1 MKENNQKEKMDYAES
16 AKKAL
21 FKTIDAI
28 FVRFSSTIRTAQIF
42 KHNNITYIKQ
52 VNLLFAL
59 IGFRKGAL
67 APIIT
72 KLDTPHNF
80 VDPIP
85 QALVLTAIVIA
96 LGTTA
101 LMLTVILRIYSRYK
115 TFDIAEI
122 KKLRG

>member
-1 MKENNQKEKMDYAES
+1 MIVFAACIILFLIGLYAIVT
-16 AKKAL
+16 KRNLIK
-21 FKTIDAI
+21 IAI
-28 FVRFSSTIRTAQIF
+28 G
-42 KHNNITYIKQ
+42 
-52 VNLLFAL
+52 FAL
-59 IGFRKGAL
+59 IEYAVNLFFALVGFRRGAL

-72 KLDTPHNF
+72 QLDMPHNF

-101 LMLTVILRIYSRYK
+101 LMLTVILRIYGHYK

-122 KKLRG
+122 KRLKG

>member
-1 MKENNQKEKMDYAES
+1 MIVFAACIILFLIGLYAIV
-16 AKKAL
+16 AKRNLIKIAIGFAL
-21 FKTIDAI
+21 IEYA
-28 FVRFSSTIRTAQIF
+28 
-42 KHNNITYIKQ
+42 
-52 VNLLFAL
+52 VNLLFAF
-59 IGFRKGAL
+59 IGFKHGAL

-72 KLDTPHNF
+72 QLDTPHNF

-101 LMLTVILRIYSRYK
+101 LMLTIILRIYNRYK

-122 KKLRG
+122 RRLKG

>member
-1 MKENNQKEKMDYAES
+1 MIIFASCIILFLIGLYAIVTKRNLIKI
-16 AKKAL
+16 AIGFAL
-21 FKTIDAI
+21 
-28 FVRFSSTIRTAQIF
+28 VEYS
-42 KHNNITYIKQ
+42 
-52 VNLLFAL
+52 VNLLFAI
-59 IGFRKGAL
+59 IGFKRDAL

-72 KLDTPHNF
+72 QLDAPHNF

-101 LMLTVILRIYSRYK
+101 LMLTVILRLYSRYK

-122 KKLRG
+122 RKLRG

>member
-1 MKENNQKEKMDYAES
+1 MIIFASCIVLFLIGLYAIVTKRNLIKI
-16 AKKAL
+16 AIGFAL
-21 FKTIDAI
+21 
-28 FVRFSSTIRTAQIF
+28 VEYS
-42 KHNNITYIKQ
+42 
-52 VNLLFAL
+52 VNLLFAI
-59 IGFRKGAL
+59 IGFKQGAL

-72 KLDTPHNF
+72 QLDTPHNF

-101 LMLTVILRIYSRYK
+101 LMLTVILRLYNRYK

>member
-1 MKENNQKEKMDYAES
+1 MIIFLSCIILFLIGLYAIVT
-16 AKKAL
+16 KRNLIKIVIGFAL
-21 FKTIDAI
+21 IEYAI
-28 FVRFSSTIRTAQIF
+28 
-42 KHNNITYIKQ
+42 
-52 VNLLFAL
+52 NLLFAL
-59 IGFRKGAL
+59 VGFRRGML

-72 KLDTPHNF
+72 RVDMAHKF

-101 LMLTVILRIYSRYK
+101 LMLTVALRIYSRYK

-122 KKLRG
+122 RKLKG

>member
-1 MKENNQKEKMDYAES
+1 MIIFLSCIILFLIGLYAIVTKRNLIKIVIGFAFIEY
-16 AKKAL
+16 
-21 FKTIDAI
+21 AI
-28 FVRFSSTIRTAQIF
+28 
-42 KHNNITYIKQ
+42 
-52 VNLLFAL
+52 NLLFAL
-59 IGFRKGAL
+59 IGFRRGML

-72 KLDTPHNF
+72 QVDMPHRF

-101 LMLTVILRIYSRYK
+101 LMLTVVLRIYNHYK

-122 KKLRG
+122 RKLRG

>member
-1 MKENNQKEKMDYAES
+1 MIIFISCIILFLIGLYSIVTKRNLIKIAIGFALMEYA
-16 AKKAL
+16 
-21 FKTIDAI
+21 I
-28 FVRFSSTIRTAQIF
+28 
-42 KHNNITYIKQ
+42 
-52 VNLLFAL
+52 NLLFAL

-72 KLDTPHNF
+72 SVDSPHNF

-101 LMLTVILRIYSRYK
+101 LMLVVIMRIYEKYK

-122 KKLRG
+122 KKLKG

>member
-1 MKENNQKEKMDYAES
+1 MIIFASCIILFLIGLYAIVT
-16 AKKAL
+16 KRNLIK
-21 FKTIDAI
+21 IAI
-28 FVRFSSTIRTAQIF
+28 GFAFIEYS
-42 KHNNITYIKQ
+42 

-59 IGFRKGAL
+59 IGFKRGAL

-72 KLDTPHNF
+72 QLNIPHRF

-101 LMLTVILRIYSRYK
+101 LMLTVILRIYNRYK

>member
-1 MKENNQKEKMDYAES
+1 M
-16 AKKAL
+16 
-21 FKTIDAI
+21 II
-28 FVRFSSTIRTAQIF
+28 FVSCIILFLIGLYAIVTKR
-42 KHNNITYIKQ
+42 NLIKIAIGFALIEYA

-59 IGFRKGAL
+59 IGFRRGAL

-72 KLDTPHNF
+72 QIDAPRNF

-101 LMLTVILRIYSRYK
+101 LMLTVILRIYNRYK

-122 KKLRG
+122 RRLKG

>member
-1 MKENNQKEKMDYAES
+1 MIVFTSCIILFLIGLYAIVT
-16 AKKAL
+16 KRNLIK
-21 FKTIDAI
+21 IAI
-28 FVRFSSTIRTAQIF
+28 GFAFIEYA
-42 KHNNITYIKQ
+42 
-52 VNLLFAL
+52 VNLLLAL
-59 IGFRKGAL
+59 IGFRHDAL

-72 KLDTPHNF
+72 RLDQPHNF

-101 LMLTVILRIYSRYK
+101 LMLTVILRIYNRYK

-122 KKLRG
+122 KKLKG

>member
-1 MKENNQKEKMDYAES
+1 MMIFASCIILFLIGLYAIVT
-16 AKKAL
+16 KRNLIK
-21 FKTIDAI
+21 IAI
-28 FVRFSSTIRTAQIF
+28 GFAFIEYAI
-42 KHNNITYIKQ
+42 
-52 VNLLFAL
+52 NLLFAL
-59 IGFRKGAL
+59 IGFKRDAI

-72 KLDTPHNF
+72 SLDAHHNF

-101 LMLTVILRIYSRYK
+101 LMLTVILRIYNRFK

-122 KKLRG
+122 KKLKG

>member
-1 MKENNQKEKMDYAES
+1 MISLASCIILFLISLYAIVTKRNHIKI
-16 AKKAL
+16 AIGFAL
-21 FKTIDAI
+21 
-28 FVRFSSTIRTAQIF
+28 VEYS
-42 KHNNITYIKQ
+42 
-52 VNLLFAL
+52 VNLLYAV
-59 IGFRKGAL
+59 IGFKRDAL

-72 KLDTPHNF
+72 QLDTPHNF

-101 LMLTVILRIYSRYK
+101 LMLTVILRLYNRYK

>member
-1 MKENNQKEKMDYAES
+1 M
-16 AKKAL
+16 
-21 FKTIDAI
+21 II
-28 FVRFSSTIRTAQIF
+28 FVSCIVLFLIGLYAIVTKR
-42 KHNNITYIKQ
+42 NLIKIAIGFALIEYA

-59 IGFRKGAL
+59 IGYRQGAL

-72 KLDTPHNF
+72 RLDAPRHF

-101 LMLTVILRIYSRYK
+101 LMLTVILRIYDRYK
-115 TFDIAEI
+115 TFDISEI
-122 KKLRG
+122 RKLKG

>member
-1 MKENNQKEKMDYAES
+1 MIIFASCIILFLIGLYAIVTKRNLIKI
-16 AKKAL
+16 AIGFAL
-21 FKTIDAI
+21 IEYA
-28 FVRFSSTIRTAQIF
+28 
-42 KHNNITYIKQ
+42 

-59 IGFRKGAL
+59 IGFRSGAL

-72 KLDTPHNF
+72 QVNTPHKF

-101 LMLTVILRIYSRYK
+101 LMLTVILRIYNRYK

-122 KKLRG
+122 KKLKG

>member
-1 MKENNQKEKMDYAES
+1 MIIFASCIVLFLIGLYAIITKRNLIKI
-16 AKKAL
+16 AIGFAL
-21 FKTIDAI
+21 IEYA
-28 FVRFSSTIRTAQIF
+28 
-42 KHNNITYIKQ
+42 

-59 IGFRKGAL
+59 IGFRQGAL

-72 KLDTPHNF
+72 QANTPHNF

-101 LMLTVILRIYSRYK
+101 LMLTVILRIYNRYK

-122 KKLRG
+122 KKLKG

>member
-1 MKENNQKEKMDYAES
+1 VIVFAACIILFLIGLYAIV
-16 AKKAL
+16 AKRNLIK
-21 FKTIDAI
+21 IAI
-28 FVRFSSTIRTAQIF
+28 GFVLIEYA
-42 KHNNITYIKQ
+42 
-52 VNLLFAL
+52 VNLLFAF
-59 IGFRKGAL
+59 IGFKRGAL

-72 KLDTPHNF
+72 QLDTPHNF

-101 LMLTVILRIYSRYK
+101 LMLTIILRIYNSYK

-122 KKLRG
+122 RKLKG

>member
-1 MKENNQKEKMDYAES
+1 MIIFISCIILFLIGLYSIVTKRNLIKIAIGFALIEYA
-16 AKKAL
+16 
-21 FKTIDAI
+21 I
-28 FVRFSSTIRTAQIF
+28 
-42 KHNNITYIKQ
+42 
-52 VNLLFAL
+52 NLLFAL
-59 IGFRKGAL
+59 IGFRKNAL

-72 KLDTPHNF
+72 SVDAPRNF

-101 LMLTVILRIYSRYK
+101 LMLVIIMRIYEKYK

-122 KKLRG
+122 KKLKG

>member
-1 MKENNQKEKMDYAES
+1 MIVFASCIILFLIGLYAIVT
-16 AKKAL
+16 KRNLIK
-21 FKTIDAI
+21 IAI
-28 FVRFSSTIRTAQIF
+28 GFILIEYA
-42 KHNNITYIKQ
+42 
-52 VNLLFAL
+52 VNLFFAL
-59 IGFRKGAL
+59 VGFKRGAL

-85 QALVLTAIVIA
+85 QALVLTAIVIG

-101 LMLTVILRIYSRYK
+101 LMLTVILRIYDRYK

-122 KKLRG
+122 RRLKG

>member
-1 MKENNQKEKMDYAES
+1 MMIFASCIILFLIGLYAIVTKRNLIKI
-16 AKKAL
+16 AIGFAL
-21 FKTIDAI
+21 IEYA
-28 FVRFSSTIRTAQIF
+28 
-42 KHNNITYIKQ
+42 

-59 IGFRKGAL
+59 IGFRRGAL

-72 KLDTPHNF
+72 QVNKPHNF

-101 LMLTVILRIYSRYK
+101 LMLTVILRIYNRYK

-122 KKLRG
+122 KKLKG

>member
-1 MKENNQKEKMDYAES
+1 MIIFLSCIILFLIGLYAI
-16 AKKAL
+16 ATKRNLLKIVIGFAL
-21 FKTIDAI
+21 VEYAI
-28 FVRFSSTIRTAQIF
+28 
-42 KHNNITYIKQ
+42 
-52 VNLLFAL
+52 NLLFAL
-59 IGFRKGAL
+59 IGFRRGML

-72 KLDTPHNF
+72 QVDAPHRF

-101 LMLTVILRIYSRYK
+101 LMLTVVLRIYNRYK

-122 KKLRG
+122 RKLKG

>member
-1 MKENNQKEKMDYAES
+1 MIVFAACIVLFLIGLYAIVT
-16 AKKAL
+16 KRNLIK
-21 FKTIDAI
+21 IAI
-28 FVRFSSTIRTAQIF
+28 GFAFIEYSI
-42 KHNNITYIKQ
+42 
-52 VNLLFAL
+52 NLLFAL
-59 IGFRKGAL
+59 IGFKRDAL

-72 KLDTPHNF
+72 RLDAAHNF

-101 LMLTVILRIYSRYK
+101 LMLTVILRIYNRYK

-122 KKLRG
+122 RKLKG

>member
-1 MKENNQKEKMDYAES
+1 M
-16 AKKAL
+16 
-21 FKTIDAI
+21 II
-28 FVRFSSTIRTAQIF
+28 FVSCIILFLIGLYAIVTKR
-42 KHNNITYIKQ
+42 NLIKIAIGFAFIEYA

-59 IGFRKGAL
+59 IGFKRDAL

-72 KLDTPHNF
+72 RIDTTHNF

-101 LMLTVILRIYSRYK
+101 LMLTVILRLYNRYK
-115 TFDIAEI
+115 TFDISQI
-122 KKLRG
+122 RKLKG

>member
-1 MKENNQKEKMDYAES
+1 MIIFASCIILFLIGLYAIVT
-16 AKKAL
+16 KRNL
-21 FKTIDAI
+21 
-28 FVRFSSTIRTAQIF
+28 
-42 KHNNITYIKQ
+42 IKIVIGFAFIEYA

-59 IGFRKGAL
+59 IGFKSGAL

-72 KLDTPHNF
+72 KVNVPHNF

-101 LMLTVILRIYSRYK
+101 LMLTVVLRIYNRYK
-115 TFDIAEI
+115 TFDIAKI
-122 KKLRG
+122 KKLKG

>member
-1 MKENNQKEKMDYAES
+1 MIVFASCIILFLIGLYAIVT
-16 AKKAL
+16 KRNLIK
-21 FKTIDAI
+21 IAI
-28 FVRFSSTIRTAQIF
+28 GFVLIEYA
-42 KHNNITYIKQ
+42 
-52 VNLLFAL
+52 VNLFFAL
-59 IGFRKGAL
+59 VGFKRGAL

-85 QALVLTAIVIA
+85 QALVLTAIVIG

-101 LMLTVILRIYSRYK
+101 LMLTVILRIYDRYK

-122 KKLRG
+122 RRLKG